1 MRFAALLLLS
11 VVAHAAVRRVE
22 ILDRAPIANNYE
34 RLTGRVYFGAD
45 PKLPANRIVRDLE
58 FAPVNA
64 RGEVEFS
71 AEFYLLRPRDAA
83 KSNGTVLFEVSNRGG
98 KGMLSRFNFS
108 QPGEFGDGYAMQQGY
123 TLAWLGWEWDIPASA
138 ATILHFTAPRFRPD
152 ALPAPGLVRSE
163 FVPDRT
169 VTAMPLGDRVMDP
182 IAVVQPLA
190 LYVRDSGDLPSRK
203 IARRQMEARRRR
215 PLRRDGRRLRNRQAL
230 RIRLRRQG
238 PRRRRDRPRRHPR
251 LDLRT

>member
-1 MRFAALLLLS
+1 MRFAAFLALA
-11 VVAHAAVRRVE
+11 VASHAAVRRVE
-22 ILDRAPIANNYE
+22 VVDRTPISHNYE
-34 RLTGRVYFGAD
+34 RITGRVYFGAD

-58 FAPVNA
+58 FAPVNS

-71 AEFYLLRPRDAA
+71 AEFYLLRPKDPA

-108 QPGEFGDGYAMQQGY
+108 QPGEFGDAYTMQQGY

-138 ATILHFTAPRFRPD
+138 SASLHLTAPHFRAD

-163 FVPDRT
+163 FVPART
-169 VTAMPLGDRVMDP
+169 VTTMPLGDRVMDP
-182 IAVVQPLA
+182 VPVARPLA

-203 IARRQMEARRRR
+203 IASDKWKLSA
-215 PLRRDGRRLRNRQAL
+215 DGRSVEMSSGFETAKLYE
-230 RIRLRRQG
+230 
-238 PRRRRDRPRRHPR
+238 
-251 LDLRT
+251 